1 MLLIDTETLKLESI
15 VYPPAGSY
23 AILSHTWGK
32 EEINF
37 HEWKCIES
45 GGAEADKL
53 KTKSGYAKIEM
64 TCTMAKADGLK
75 YAWVDTC
82 CIDKSSSAE
91 LSEAINSMFKW
102 YRDSHICYAYLSD
115 LENASDLTQLQ
126 ACRWFT
132 RGWTLQELIA
142 PQKVRFYD
150 KWWVEAGTKAKFQDL
165 LAQITQIDSDVL
177 VNGHNLDFV
186 PVGRKMSWAAARETS
201 RVEDIAYCLLGIFNV
216 NMPLLYGEGDRAFL
230 RLQEE
235 ILKEHNDLSLFAWQN
250 TSGTSLYRGIFA
262 ESPSEFSDCFDLK
275 APHERQSLGNE
286 VSVTSNGLRA
296 EGIFLPGQVD
306 CCILDL
312 GCCRNGT
319 PSNPEWLYVQ
329 LKKVGETFV
338 RVLPKYITAEK
349 SRLLWWQGTRRTV
362 HVRKSVHGQQLT
374 EANYRISSVTMQFA
388 ESLRRHM
395 RLGDVLP
402 VQHWEADTTRFFGFE
417 SAHFVGI
424 VPFTF
429 ETSPSAPRVRERLV
443 LLCGVHKSFIR
454 SWRLDSWAAIFHE
467 SRSGSSNARDHD
479 NDNDDENKNNNLSA
493 ALVALAHGDDASLP
507 ADHRQNAVRDMLF
520 AHFSDTY
527 GVLRG
532 MDKWNSVTIED
543 RSNNT
548 TTATGTR
555 TKKTRYVLSVEM
567 HDVPVGN
574 TWRAT
579 TATVNCEVV
588 HVPVVPMSGVE
599 KKKNLA
605 APTRSSTAL
614 VVQSEVRKVVELAAA
629 PPLLV
634 SIRPLKTRAA
644 TVGVI

>member
-1 MLLIDTETLKLESI
+1 MLLIDTETLALESI
-15 VYPPAGSY
+15 VYPAPGSY

-37 HEWKCIES
+37 QEWKCIES
-45 GGAEADKL
+45 GGPEADKL

-64 TCTMAKADGLK
+64 TCRIAKADGMK
-75 YAWVDTC
+75 YAWIDTC
-82 CIDKSSSAE
+82 CIDKRSSAE

-102 YRDSHICYAYLSD
+102 YRDSQICYAYLSD
-115 LENASDLTQLQ
+115 LENASDLGQLQ

-150 KWWVEAGTKAKFQDL
+150 KWWVEAGTKATFQEL
-165 LAQITQIDSDVL
+165 LARITRIDSDVL
-177 VNGHNLDFV
+177 VNGQNLDFV
-186 PVGRKMSWAAARETS
+186 PVGRKMSWAAPRETS

-235 ILKEHNDLSLFAWQN
+235 ILREHNDLSLFAWQN
-250 TSGTSLYRGIFA
+250 TSGKSLYRGIFA
-262 ESPSEFSDCFDLK
+262 ESPSEFSDCCDVK

-312 GCCRNGT
+312 GCCRSGA
-319 PSNPEWLYVQ
+319 SSHPEWLYVQ

-338 RVLPKYITAEK
+338 RVLPKHITAEK
-349 SRLLWWQGTRRTV
+349 SRALWWQGSRRTV

-388 ESLRRHM
+388 QPLRSQM
-395 RLGDVLP
+395 NLCDVLP
-402 VQHWEADTTRFFGFE
+402 LQRWEPETTRFFGFE
-417 SAHFVGI
+417 SANFVGI
-424 VPFTF
+424 VPFIF
-429 ETSPSAPRVRERLV
+429 ETLPPAPRLRERLV

-454 SWRLDSWAAIFHE
+454 SWRLDSWAAIFQE
-467 SRSGSSNARDHD
+467 SGTTDEVSS
-479 NDNDDENKNNNLSA
+479 
-493 ALVALAHGDDASLP
+493 ALVALAHGDDEALSKGC
-507 ADHRQNAVRDMLF
+507 RQNAIKDVLF
-520 AHFSDTY
+520 AHFSDSY

-532 MDKWNSVTIED
+532 LDKRNSVTIQD
-543 RSNNT
+543 R
-548 TTATGTR
+548 ATR
-555 TKKTRYVLSVEM
+555 AQYILSLEM
-567 HDVPVGN
+567 HDVPVGD

-579 TATVNCEVV
+579 TTTVNYEVV
-588 HVPVVPMSGVE
+588 DVPVE
-599 KKKNLA
+599 KARVSKAMVK
-605 APTRSSTAL
+605 
-614 VVQSEVRKVVELAAA
+614 SEVKKVDH
-629 PPLLV
+629 PLV
-634 SIRPLKTRAA
+634 RIDSIKPRATA
-644 TVGVI
+644 VGVV

>member
-1 MLLIDTETLKLESI
+1 MLLINTETLKLESI
-15 VYPPAGSY
+15 VNPPPGSY

-37 HEWKCIES
+37 QEWNCIES
-45 GGAEADKL
+45 GEGPEADKL
-53 KTKSGYAKIEM
+53 KTKSGFAKIEM
-64 TCTMAKADGLK
+64 TCRIAKADGLK

-102 YRDSHICYAYLSD
+102 YRDSHICYAYMSD
-115 LENASDLTQLQ
+115 LEKASDLSQLQ
-126 ACRWFT
+126 ECRWFT

-150 KWWVEAGTKAKFQDL
+150 KWWVEAGTKSKFQEL
-165 LAQITQIDSDVL
+165 LAKITRIDSDVL
-177 VNGHNLDFV
+177 VNGQNLDFV
-186 PVGRKMSWAAARETS
+186 PVGRKMSWAAPRETS

-250 TSGTSLYRGIFA
+250 TSGKSLYRGIFA
-262 ESPSEFSDCFDLK
+262 ESPSEFSDCVDLK

-296 EGIFLPGQVD
+296 DGVFLPGQDD

-312 GCCRNGT
+312 GCCRIG
-319 PSNPEWLYVQ
+319 PSSDPEWLYVRLQ
-329 LKKVGETFV
+329 KVGETFV
-338 RVLPKYITAEK
+338 RVLPKFVTAEK

-362 HVRKSVHGQQLT
+362 YVRKSVHGQQLT
-374 EANYRISSVTMQFA
+374 EANYRISSVAMQFA
-388 ESLRRHM
+388 KSLRGQL
-395 RLGDVLP
+395 RLCDVLP
-402 VQHWEADTTRFFGFE
+402 LQNWEPETTRFFGFE
-417 SAHFVGI
+417 SVNFVGT
-424 VPFTF
+424 VPFVF
-429 ETSPSAPRVRERLV
+429 EAPPGAPRLRERLV

-454 SWRLDSWAAIFHE
+454 SWRLDSWAALFQE
-467 SRSGSSNARDHD
+467 SGA
-479 NDNDDENKNNNLSA
+479 NDDLST
-493 ALVALAHGDDASLP
+493 ALVALAHGDDTSLP
-507 ADHRQNAVRDMLF
+507 EDHRQNAIKDMLF
-520 AHFSDTY
+520 ANFSDTY

-532 MDKWNSVTIED
+532 LDKRNSVKIED
-543 RSNNT
+543 R
-548 TTATGTR
+548 AGR
-555 TKKTRYVLSVEM
+555 TQYILSLEM

-588 HVPVVPMSGVE
+588 DVPVE
-599 KKKNLA
+599 KV
-605 APTRSSTAL
+605 RSSTAL
-614 VVQSEVRKVVELAAA
+614 VKSAIKEVDY
-629 PPLLV
+629 PLV
-634 SIRPLKTRAA
+634 PIDGIKARSPA
-644 TVGVI
+644 VGVLQTRSQTCIY